1 MISSEILRGYPFFAG
16 LSEEELQRI
25 AAITEEK
32 TYEPN
37 TYIGYEGHPAEK
49 LYLVVIGPVEVQI
62 NTDEEGLQRETVV
75 VRHAGEVCGWS
86 ALVEPYILTAS
97 LFCPA
102 KATVLEIDAKAMR
115 AMFEENH
122 HLGYRIL
129 QRIAAIASERLKR
142 TRFQLLGKAAL
153 QPAGRG

>member
-1 MISSEILRGYPFFAG
+1 MVAPETLQGYPFFAG
-16 LSEEELQRI
+16 LSDEELQRI

-32 TYEPN
+32 TYGLN
-37 TYIGYEGHPAEK
+37 TYIGYEGNPAEK

-62 NTDEEGLQRETVV
+62 NTDDEGLQRETVI

-97 LFCPA
+97 LFCPGR
-102 KATVLEIDAKAMR
+102 ATVLEMDAKAMR
-115 AMFEENH
+115 ALFEENH

-129 QRIAAIASERLKR
+129 QRIAATASERLKS
-142 TRFQLLGKAAL
+142 TRRQLLGKVASPAA
-153 QPAGRG
+153 G